1 MFESVMRNRLAHA
14 SATLLVT
21 LCFASTAGAQPPD
34 NGTNNKPDNV
44 GTGAYPAMKEEVASL
59 PAHVVYRPRDL
70 AALGSQKL
78 GVVAWGNG
86 GCSDDGASSRFHL
99 LEVASHGYLVI
110 ANGAVYSGPGAK
122 AREEAAAPQPGQ
134 MVTRTTSTQ
143 LVEAIDWAMAENA
156 RADSPYFGRID
167 EDQIAL
173 SGFSCGGVQA
183 LRHAGDPRVDTLV
196 LMNTGIFNEVSATPM
211 SSEMDITKDALATIH
226 TPTIYILGGETDIAY
241 ANGMDDFE
249 RINHVPVA
257 AANLPVGHGGT
268 YHLENGG
275 SAAQVAVN
283 WLQWQLRGD
292 AAARAWF
299 VGADCKLCSDA
310 EWTLVSKGLE

>member
-1 MFESVMRNRLAHA
+1 MKQSFLHQCFSCA
-14 SATLLVT
+14 SATLLLA
-21 LCFASTAGAQPPD
+21 LCFTGTAQAQPDTGTNSRPD
-34 NGTNNKPDNV
+34 NI
-44 GTGAYPAMKEEVASL
+44 GTGAYPAIKEEVDSL

-99 LEVASHGYLVI
+99 LELASHGYLVI
-110 ANGAVYSGPGAK
+110 ANGGIFSGPGA
-122 AREEAAAPQPGQ
+122 RTREAAAPAEPGQ
-134 MVTRTTSTQ
+134 AVSRTQSTQ
-143 LVEAIDWAMAENA
+143 LVEAIDWALAENK
-156 RADSPYFGRID
+156 RPGSPYFGRID
-167 EDQIAL
+167 AKQVAL

-183 LRHAGDPRVDTLV
+183 LRHAGDPRVSTLV
-196 LMNTGIFNEVSATPM
+196 LHNTGLFNDGPSPLP
-211 SSEMDITKDALATIH
+211 EMDVSKDALVSIH

-241 ANGMDDFE
+241 ANGMDDYA
-249 RINHVPVA
+249 RIDHVPA
-257 AANLPVGHGGT
+257 AVANLPVGHGGT

-292 AAARAWF
+292 AEARSWF
-299 VGADCKLCSDA
+299 VGENCRLCSDA
-310 EWTLVSKGLE
+310 EWTLQSKGLE